1 MILSNQYIKFNSRQI
16 DLLKFVL
23 AVLVVGVH
31 TLSSVDFIGRP
42 ILRLGVPIF
51 FIISSYLFFLKQ
63 ESCASAQK
71 RKQGLIKY
79 VKRIL
84 KLYLF
89 WFVVLFPITVYYNKW
104 HINPSLD
111 TMVIIVQNFF
121 FNQTFLG
128 SWYLMA
134 LILGIALVWALG
146 EIRVNDVWIV
156 IIGILLYLLCCMSTN
171 YNSLVAKV
179 PLLNQTL
186 KSYEM
191 VFSMPHNSFPAGIL
205 FIAMGKILA
214 QHSFHVPNKFL
225 FIAAFVL
232 FVLLYCEFFWVKSF
246 GEIFSDDCYLML
258 PPLCLCLFMLIGQ
271 NEKYKFEFNT
281 KPPRAYSTI
290 IYCSHISI
298 AFCLYGMLRNYVE
311 YNTTAYQIMSFLIT
325 LALSSVLAFLILKLE
340 KRRHFCLLN
349 YSH

>member
-1 MILSNQYIKFNSRQI
+1 MILSDQYIKYNSPLI
-16 DLLKFVL
+16 DLLKLVL

-31 TLSSVDFIGRP
+31 TISSVNSIGRP
-42 ILRLGVPIF
+42 ILRLGVPVF
-51 FIISSYLFFLKQ
+51 FIISSYLFFIKQ
-63 ESCASAQK
+63 NSCTTAKK

-89 WFVVLFPITVYYNKW
+89 WFIVLLPITVYYNKW
-104 HINPSLD
+104 HINLSVD
-111 TMVIIVQNFF
+111 TFVVIVQNFL
-121 FNQTFLG
+121 FNQTFSG

-134 LILGIALVWALG
+134 LILGIAIVWALG
-146 EIRVNDVWIV
+146 EKRVNDLGII
-156 IIGILLYLLCCMSTN
+156 IIGILLYLLCCMSSN

-179 PLLNQTL
+179 PLLNQAL

-191 VFSMPHNSFPAGIL
+191 IFTMPHNSFPAGIL

-214 QHSFHVPNKFL
+214 QHSFYVSNKFL
-225 FIAAFVL
+225 LISAFV
-232 FVLLYCEFFWVKSF
+232 FFILLYCEYFWVKSF
-246 GEIFSDDCYLML
+246 GVIISDDCYLML

-271 NEKYKFEFNT
+271 NRKYKLKFNT
-281 KPPRAYSTI
+281 KPLRAYSTI

-298 AFCLYGMLRNYVE
+298 AFCLYGILRYFVE
-311 YNTTAYQIMSFLIT
+311 NGSSTYHFISFFTT
-325 LALSSVLAFLILKLE
+325 LALSSLIAYFFLKLE
-340 KRRHFCLLN
+340 SHKQFRLLR

>member
-1 MILSNQYIKFNSRQI
+1 VILSNQYIEYNSRQI
-16 DLLKFVL
+16 DLLKLVL

-51 FIISSYLFFLKQ
+51 FIISSYLFFIKQ
-63 ESCASAQK
+63 NSCTTAEK
-71 RKQGLIKY
+71 RKQSLIKY

-89 WFVVLFPITVYYNKW
+89 WFVVLLPITVYYNKW
-104 HINPSLD
+104 HVNLSVD
-111 TMVIIVQNFF
+111 TFVVIVQNFF

-134 LILGIALVWALG
+134 LILGISIVWALG
-146 EIRVNDVWIV
+146 EKRVNDVWIV
-156 IIGILLYLLCCMSTN
+156 IIGILLYLLCCMSSN

-179 PLLNQTL
+179 PLLNHAL

-191 VFSMPHNSFPAGIL
+191 VFTIPHNSLPAGIL
-205 FIAMGKILA
+205 FIAIGKILA
-214 QHSFHVPNKFL
+214 QHSFYVSNKIL
-225 FIAAFVL
+225 FISTIVL
-232 FVLLYCEFFWVKSF
+232 FFILYCEHLWIRSNCMVT
-246 GEIFSDDCYLML
+246 SDDCYLML
-258 PPLCLCLFMLIGQ
+258 PPLCMSLFMLVGQ
-271 NEKYKFEFNT
+271 NT
-281 KPPRAYSTI
+281 KLKLNSDIKPLRACSTI

-298 AFCLYGMLRNYVE
+298 AFCLYGVLRNYVE
-311 YNTTAYQIMSFLIT
+311 YDTTAYQILSFFMT
-325 LALSSVLAFLILKLE
+325 LALSSLLAYFVLKLE
-340 KRRHFCLLN
+340 KHKHFRLLC